1 MEEFDYRSVMSSTH
15 WMLKRGVDI
24 LGSLICMLLFSPLFL
39 VIYIAVKIDGGG
51 PVFFRQTRIG
61 YKGRPFEICKFRT
74 MYLDSE
80 EDGVP
85 QLCKDN
91 DERLTKVGKFL
102 REHHLDELPQLW
114 NVLKGDMSLVG
125 PRPERKYF
133 IDQIMKEN
141 PDYRYLFQVR
151 PGVFSYATLYNGY
164 TDTLEKMLERLR
176 MDLEYLK
183 RPSLFGDL
191 KIVVLTAL
199 FIVSGRKF

>member
-1 MEEFDYRSVMSSTH
+1 MDYRPVMSSTH
-15 WMLKRGVDI
+15 WWLKRGADI
-24 LGSLICMLLFSPLFL
+24 FCSLICMLVFSPLFL
-39 VIYIAVKIDGGG
+39 VIYIAVKSERSG
-51 PVFFRQTRIG
+51 PAFFRQTRIG
-61 YKGRPFEICKFRT
+61 YQGRPFEICKFRT
-74 MYLDSE
+74 MYQNSE

-85 QLCKDN
+85 QLCRDN

-133 IDQIMKEN
+133 IDQIMKVN
-141 PDYRYLFQVR
+141 PDYRYLFQIR
-151 PGVFSYATLYNGY
+151 PGVFSYATLRNGY